1 MGFRTNMGQA
11 NNQEGGEKGTNYGCW
26 MAQWK
31 FSKNCKQFVK
41 TMTLR
46 WKIRKIILYIT
57 LFLICWMGHRWFE
70 NFGMCSRHFQLLL
83 KIMLFL
89 YNMKLKID

>member
-1 MGFRTNMGQA
+1 
-11 NNQEGGEKGTNYGCW
+11 
-26 MAQWK
+26 
-31 FSKNCKQFVK
+31 
-41 TMTLR
+41 MTLR